1 MCFSRHPARVISG
14 RFEQRKYA
22 SRATMSPRYA
32 KKTPAYCA
40 GFTLV
45 ELLVVIAIIGVLIA
59 LLLPAVQAAR
69 EAARRTQC
77 LNNLRQ
83 VGLATHNY
91 ELSNEAL
98 PEGAIFYTAEDG
110 FQYTTGIL
118 AKILPYAENAQ
129 LHDLI
134 DFDDPDGTDNQVL
147 ADGTYLASYLVN
159 MYICPSDPAERFF
172 VNPNDP
178 DMIERAMTS
187 YVASVGSA
195 KSTGVSPGCLC
206 TETFSTWNKFAI
218 GNSFVFSTPDD
229 FSGPFTR
236 HAVAVKLKQVT
247 DGLSNTIFF
256 GEVRPDCSVHV
267 RNGWLHS
274 NNGSGLVG
282 TITPINYD
290 TCQEDSSENCNRP
303 CNWGTE
309 LGFKSAHPG
318 GAHFCFGDGSTRFL
332 NEDIDHW
339 TYQYLGDKSDGNAIN
354 WDTL

>member
-14 RFEQRKYA
+14 RVDQRKYA

-32 KKTPAYCA
+32 KATPACCA

-45 ELLVVIAIIGVLIA
+45 ELLVVSDYWCSDRLV
-59 LLLPAVQAAR
+59 LPALQAAR

-134 DFDDPDGTDNQVL
+134 DFDDPVGTDNQVL

-159 MYICPSDPAERFF
+159 TYICPSDPAERFL
-172 VNPNDP
+172 VNPSDP
-178 DMIERAMTS
+178 DIIERVMTS

-229 FSGPFTR
+229 FSGPSR
-236 HAVAVKLKQVT
+236 
-247 DGLSNTIFF
+247 
-256 GEVRPDCSVHV
+256 
-267 RNGWLHS
+267 
-274 NNGSGLVG
+274 G
-282 TITPINYD
+282 T
-290 TCQEDSSENCNRP
+290 QWRSS
-303 CNWGTE
+303 
-309 LGFKSAHPG
+309 
-318 GAHFCFGDGSTRFL
+318 
-332 NEDIDHW
+332 
-339 TYQYLGDKSDGNAIN
+339 
-354 WDTL
+354 